1 MNKSLFANITDA
13 ESFVYSKFGK
23 GESFDVGVKK
33 AHVWSIPSLFVY
45 MNGLIDSTT
54 LTQILTLTQSTS
66 SQVKRNLEIHEIEAM
81 NSYFPYHSVTIYD
94 SKDAWLSAVLSG
106 QLGIVTSGGY
116 VFTVDVRSYP
126 GRQPDEPDNEKV
138 IRGSRDGFT
147 ENILQN
153 TALIRRRIRD
163 VSLRFELTKL
173 STRGQTDTVIAYV
186 KGVANEEHIDYI
198 RKRMKKIHHDGLTMT
213 DKSLEEWLFK
223 QKFHPVPFVRYT
235 ERADTCAAHLLE
247 GHIAII
253 VDTSPS
259 VILVPTTIFHHL
271 QHAEE
276 YRQAPIIGT
285 VVRMLRFSG
294 FFLSLTLLPF
304 WYLLVVE
311 PDRVPEFL
319 SYIGPKENGEV
330 PLFLQIVIADIGLEF
345 LRLAAIHTP
354 TPLSTAMGL
363 VAAIIIGQIAIDVG
377 LFIPEVVLY
386 TAVSAILTFA
396 LPSYELSVAAKMFR
410 NVLLIATVAFGSNG
424 FFVGILFVFFYLVS
438 IKPMGVPYLWP
449 LVPFFPKALARILI
463 RFPSSNGALRPFIV
477 HSPKRKRS

>member
-1 MNKSLFANITDA
+1 
-13 ESFVYSKFGK
+13 
-23 GESFDVGVKK
+23 
-33 AHVWSIPSLFVY
+33 
-45 MNGLIDSTT
+45 MNGLIDAST
-54 LTQILTLTQSTS
+54 LTQILTLTQGNA
-66 SQVKRNLEIHEIEAM
+66 SQVKRSTPINEVEAM
-81 NSYFPYHSVTIYD
+81 NSYFPYYSVTSYD

-106 QLGIVTSGGY
+106 QLGIVTSKGY

-126 GRQPDEPDNEKV
+126 GRQPEEPDNEKV

-147 ENILQN
+147 ENILTN

-163 VSLRFELTKL
+163 VSLRFELTKI

-186 KGVANEEHIDYI
+186 KGLASEKHLEYI
-198 RKRMKKIHHDGLTMT
+198 RTRMKKINHDGLTMS
-213 DKSLEEWLFK
+213 DKALEEWVFK

-259 VILVPTTIFHHL
+259 IMLIPTTIFHHL

-276 YRQAPIIGT
+276 YRQAPLVGT
-285 VVRMLRFSG
+285 LVRMLRHIG
-294 FFLSLTLLPF
+294 FLFSLTLLPF
-304 WYLLVVE
+304 WYLLSTE
-311 PDRVPEFL
+311 PGNVPEFL
-319 SYIGPKENGEV
+319 SFIGPKETVEI
-330 PLFLQIVIADIGLEF
+330 PLYLQMVFADLGLEY

-377 LFIPEVVLY
+377 LFVPEVVLY
-386 TAVSAILTFA
+386 TAISAIFTFA
-396 LPSYELSVAAKMFR
+396 LPSYELSIATKIFR
-410 NVLLIATVAFGSNG
+410 NVLLIATVAFGVNG
-424 FFVGILFVFFYLVS
+424 FFIAILFLFMYLVS
-438 IKPMGVPYLWP
+438 LKPMGVPYLWP

-463 RFPSSNGALRPFIV
+463 RFPSSKGALRPFITY
-477 HSPKRKRS
+477 SPDRERS

>member
-1 MNKSLFANITDA
+1 MNKSLFANIPDA

-186 KGVANEEHIDYI
+186 KGVANEEHIDYL

-410 NVLLIATVAFGSNG
+410 NALLIATVAFGSNG
-424 FFVGILFVFFYLVS
+424 FFMGILFVFFYLVS

>member
-1 MNKSLFANITDA
+1 
-13 ESFVYSKFGK
+13 
-23 GESFDVGVKK
+23 
-33 AHVWSIPSLFVY
+33 

-54 LTQILTLTQSTS
+54 LTQILTLTQST
-66 SQVKRNLEIHEIEAM
+66 QNQLKRKMDINEIEAM

-94 SKDAWLSAVLSG
+94 SKDAWLSAILSG
-106 QLGIVTSGGY
+106 QLGIVTSAGY
-116 VFTVDVRSYP
+116 VFTIDVRSYP

-173 STRGQTDTVIAYV
+173 STRGQTDTVIAYI
-186 KGVANEEHIDYI
+186 KGVANEEHINYI
-198 RKRMKKIHHDGLTMT
+198 RERMKKIHHDGLTMT

-285 VVRMLRFSG
+285 VVRLLRFSG
-294 FFLSLTLLPF
+294 FFLSLILLPF

-311 PDRVPEFL
+311 KAHLPDFM
-319 SYIGPKENGEV
+319 SYIGPKEFGEV
-330 PLFLQIVIADIGLEF
+330 PLFLQILIADIGLEF

-396 LPSYELSVAAKMFR
+396 LPSYELSVAAKIFR
-410 NVLLIATVAFGSNG
+410 NVLLFATVAFGSNG
-424 FFVGILFVFFYLVS
+424 FFIGILFVFMYLAS
-438 IKPMGVPYLWP
+438 IKPMNVPYLWP

>member
-1 MNKSLFANITDA
+1 
-13 ESFVYSKFGK
+13 
-23 GESFDVGVKK
+23 
-33 AHVWSIPSLFVY
+33 

-186 KGVANEEHIDYI
+186 KGVANEEHIDYL

-396 LPSYELSVAAKMFR
+396 LPSYELSVAAKEEC
-410 NVLLIATVAFGSNG
+410 IANSNRR
-424 FFVGILFVFFYLVS
+424 IWIQWLFHWHLV
-438 IKPMGVPYLWP
+438 
-449 LVPFFPKALARILI
+449 RILLPCI
-463 RFPSSNGALRPFIV
+463 N
-477 HSPKRKRS
+477 

>member
-1 MNKSLFANITDA
+1 
-13 ESFVYSKFGK
+13 
-23 GESFDVGVKK
+23 
-33 AHVWSIPSLFVY
+33 

-94 SKDAWLSAVLSG
+94 SKDAWLSSILSG
-106 QLGIVTSGGY
+106 QLGIVTSGGF
-116 VFTVDVRSYP
+116 VFTIDVRSYP

-173 STRGQTDTVIAYV
+173 STRGQTDTVIAYI

-198 RKRMKKIHHDGLTMT
+198 RKRMKKIKHDGLTMT

-285 VVRMLRFSG
+285 VVRLLRFSG

-410 NVLLIATVAFGSNG
+410 NALLIATVAFGSNG
-424 FFVGILFVFFYLVS
+424 FFIGILLVFMYLVS

-449 LVPFFPKALARILI
+449 LVPFFPKALARILV